1 MPAKN
6 TSRFILLS
14 ELINALKDKEYYQ
27 TFAKTIAMT
36 SNAKIPMP
44 ADDELVAEMFR
55 YFIQTN
61 LLHIYHENALVDLD
75 YIQLEIDKRVS
86 KSMEAKDFSENT
98 ERTIRNSIWNNE
110 VYIEIKE
117 LKKLYANKCIVFPN
131 SLLTEFSKRSGPLN

>member
-36 SNAKIPMP
+36 SNSKNPMP

-61 LLHIYHENALVDLD
+61 LLRIYHENALADLD
-75 YIQLEIDKRVS
+75 YIELEIDKRVS
-86 KSMEAKDFSENT
+86 KSIEAKDFTENT
-98 ERTIRNSIWNNE
+98 ESTIRNSIWNNE

-117 LKKLYANKCIVFPN
+117 LKKLYANKCIVFPS
-131 SLLTEFSKRSGPLN
+131 SLLTEFSKR

>member
-36 SNAKIPMP
+36 SNSKNPIPD
-44 ADDELVAEMFR
+44 DDELVAEMFR

-61 LLHIYHENALVDLD
+61 LLRIYHENALVDLD
-75 YIQLEIDKRVS
+75 YIELEIDKRVS
-86 KSMEAKDFSENT
+86 KSIEAKDFTENT
-98 ERTIRNSIWNNE
+98 ESTIRNSIWNNE

-117 LKKLYANKCIVFPN
+117 LKKLYANKCIVFPS

>member
-1 MPAKN
+1 MPDKN
-6 TSRFILLS
+6 TSNFILLS

-36 SNAKIPMP
+36 SNSKNPML

-75 YIQLEIDKRVS
+75 YIELEIDKRVS
-86 KSMEAKDFSENT
+86 KSIEANDFTDNT
-98 ERTIRNSIWNNE
+98 EHIIRNSFWKNE

-117 LKKLYANKCIVFPN
+117 LKKLYANKCIVFPS
-131 SLLTEFSKRSGPLN
+131 SLLTEISKR

>member
-14 ELINALKDKEYYQ
+14 ELINTLKDKEYYQ

-36 SNAKIPMP
+36 SNSKNPMP
-44 ADDELVAEMFR
+44 ADDELVAEMFH

-61 LLHIYHENALVDLD
+61 LLHIYHKDALVDLS
-75 YIQLEIDKRVS
+75 YIELEIDKRVS
-86 KSMEAKDFSENT
+86 KSIEAKDFTENT
-98 ERTIRNSIWNNE
+98 ESTIRNSIWKDE

-117 LKKLYANKCIVFPN
+117 LKKLYANKCIVFPS
-131 SLLTEFSKRSGPLN
+131 SLLTEISKR